1 MTVSREEP
9 NNLFKAIN
17 RVLAR
22 GIALPLL
29 ALYRKVGS
37 PVAYALG
44 SRCRFYPSCSHY
56 AEDALRYHGFTKG
69 LVLSTVRLA
78 KCNPLHPGGFDPVPP
93 KMNDKRSPVDP
104 DDKNDPVMLHDLHVH
119 CSHQH

>member
-1 MTVSREEP
+1 MTGSREGR
-9 NNLFKAIN
+9 NNVLSFIN
-17 RVLAR
+17 RLLVR
-22 GIALPLL
+22 GLALPLL
-29 ALYRKVGS
+29 FLYRKIGS

-56 AEDALRYHGFTKG
+56 AEDAFRYHGFAKG

-93 KMNDKRSPVDP
+93 KTNDKRSPLDANGEEDP
-104 DDKNDPVMLHDLHVH
+104 LMVHHLHVD